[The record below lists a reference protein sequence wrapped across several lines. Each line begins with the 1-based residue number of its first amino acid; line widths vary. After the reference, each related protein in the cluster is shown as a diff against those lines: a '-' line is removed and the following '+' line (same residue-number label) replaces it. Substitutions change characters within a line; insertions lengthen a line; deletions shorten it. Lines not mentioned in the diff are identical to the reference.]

1 MRLTLR
7 TMLAYLDNVLEPNE
21 SEELGR
27 KIHGTE
33 FASDLAKRIGVV
45 TKKVRMNAPKL
56 DGKGMGNDANT
67 VADYLDSSL
76 PQDRVGDFERI
87 CLESDAHLAE
97 VASCHQILTLVLGKP
112 ADVPESLR
120 QRVYALGAVKG
131 EVVAD
136 AAARTPAS
144 PKSIAPST
152 AIAPSSQNGAQL
164 ARPTA
169 EVPDYLRAGRRGA
182 WLRPLAVVA
191 ALLLLG
197 LTVLALTGPLNRSH
211 PALAWLGGTST
222 SDNPAKPEGEAPD
235 ALASPDEDD
244 KSANS
249 QASVDRIPV
258 DPESGESTPTP
269 VPSEPTDAIGATSN
283 SGDRDLGPVLPIEPP
298 VAVGEQADVV
308 DPVPPVPPPGP
319 DAIPSAVADD
329 PATSKPLPV
338 VPSPPIAPP
347 LPRAPIEVGRFLSDD
362 QVLAHWSEADRSW
375 LRVPSRSVLVSGQ
388 RLVSLPVF
396 RPQIALASGVQVTFV
411 GESAASLPEPA
422 VDGPSQ
428 LAMEYGRIMV
438 VTVGA
443 AGAQVELDLAGV
455 RGLLTLV
462 DADSAVAISVKQVLL
477 PGTNPEDEPPIP
489 VVEIFNTFGRVTWD
503 EADGA
508 HSEIPAGHVRI
519 YAGSNPPDTYG
530 PFAPPDWIDARN
542 LREIE
547 RQSAATLDRALV
559 EDKPLS
565 LSLVEALEQPRI
577 EIRSLA
583 ARCLVPLGEF
593 EPLLN
598 ELNDPQ
604 QYSYWVYGFA
614 TLREAMQR
622 GDHLEIKEVLER
634 TRPVEAGDIYRLLM
648 GYSPEQLAKG
658 EAAILVR
665 YLESEQMDI
674 RVLAFQNLYAI
685 TGAME
690 FYRPE
695 KRPEGSRSS
704 IQNWKNRLA
713 KGTIVYKSLPSAI
726 EAYRPLE
733 RPPAGAAGLAEPRGA
748 VGPIPPPAPLPMPS
762 VLDPT
767 PQVEP

>member
-67 VADYLDSSL
+67 VSDYLDSSL

-120 QRVYALGAVKG
+120 QRVYALGAVKAG
-131 EVVAD
+131 TTADSAPRGPTPRPPAAAVVA
-136 AAARTPAS
+136 
-144 PKSIAPST
+144 APSD
-152 AIAPSSQNGAQL
+152 QNGAHVS
-164 ARPTA
+164 RPAT
-169 EVPDYLRAGRRGA
+169 EVPDYLRVGRRSA

-197 LTVLALTGPLNRSH
+197 LTVVALTGPLNRSH
-211 PALAWLGGTST
+211 PALAWLSGSENIAPDPVGASPQGST
-222 SDNPAKPEGEAPD
+222 TAENADSRAEEPAESGDRAAASEVPEGGGPTAPD
-235 ALASPDEDD
+235 TA
-244 KSANS
+244 
-249 QASVDRIPV
+249 PV
-258 DPESGESTPTP
+258 QPET
-269 VPSEPTDAIGATSN
+269 AIGANSN
-283 SGDRDLGPVLPIEPP
+283 SSDRDVAPVLPIEPP
-298 VAVGEQADVV
+298 APTGDQV
-308 DPVPPVPPPGP
+308 DSPMPPETPTVPEAPN
-319 DAIPSAVADD
+319 AALADD
-329 PATSKPLPV
+329 PSASKPLPV
-338 VPSPPIAPP
+338 VPAPSAAPP
-347 LPRAPIEVGRFLSDD
+347 MPRAPIEVGRFLSDD
-362 QVLAHWSEADRSW
+362 QVLAHWSEGDRSW
-375 LRVPSRSVLVSGQ
+375 LRVPSRSVLLSGQ
-388 RLVSLPVF
+388 QLVTLPVF

-411 GESAASLPEPA
+411 GESAAALPEPA
-422 VDGPSQ
+422 ADGPSR
-428 LAMEYGRIMV
+428 LAIEYGRIMA

-462 DADSAVAISVKQVLL
+462 DADSAVAISVKQFL
-477 PGTNPEDEPPIP
+477 PPGANPEDGPPIP

-503 EADGA
+503 EAEG
-508 HSEIPAGHVRI
+508 SRVEIPVGHVRI
-519 YAGSNPPDTYG
+519 YAGSDPPDTYG
-530 PFAPPDWIDARN
+530 PFAPPEWIDARS

-547 RQSAATLDRALV
+547 RQAAATLDRVLV

-565 LSLVEALEQPRI
+565 LSLVETLEQPRI

-593 EPLLN
+593 EPILK

-614 TLREAMQR
+614 SLRDAMQR
-622 GDHLEIKEVLER
+622 GAHLEIKEVLER
-634 TRPVEAGDIYRLLM
+634 TRPIEAGDLYRLLQ
-648 GYSPEQLAKG
+648 GYSPEQLAK
-658 EAAILVR
+658 EDAANLVR
-665 YLESEQMDI
+665 HLESEQMDI

-733 RPPAGAAGLAEPRGA
+733 RPPAGAAGLSEPRGA
-748 VGPIPPPAPLPMPS
+748 VGPIPPPPPPGPS
-762 VLDPT
+762 ALDP
-767 PQVEP
+767 

>member
-120 QRVYALGAVKG
+120 QRVYALGAVKAEPG
-131 EVVAD
+131 SEAAPRTAASSKAVA
-136 AAARTPAS
+136 S
-144 PKSIAPST
+144 ST
-152 AIAPSSQNGAQL
+152 AVSPSSQNGTEVT
-164 ARPTA
+164 RPA
-169 EVPDYLRAGRRGA
+169 PEVPDYLRAGRRGA

-191 ALLLLG
+191 AVLLLG

-211 PALAWLGGTST
+211 PALAWLGGTT
-222 SDNPAKPEGEAPD
+222 TTDNPAKPEGETPD
-235 ALASPDEDD
+235 ESVSPDKSD
-244 KSANS
+244 KGSNS
-249 QASVDRIPV
+249 QTSEERVPANV

-269 VPSEPTDAIGATSN
+269 VPSQPTDTIGATSN
-283 SGDRDLGPVLPIEPP
+283 SSDRDLGPVLPIEPP
-298 VAVGEQADVV
+298 AAVGEQADVV
-308 DPVPPVPPPGP
+308 DPVPPEPPAVPDTAPP
-319 DAIPSAVADD
+319 AVTDD
-329 PATSKPLPV
+329 PAASKPLPL
-338 VPSPPIAPP
+338 VPAPPAAPP
-347 LPRAPIEVGRFLSDD
+347 LPRAPLEVGRFLSDD
-362 QVLAHWSEADRSW
+362 QVLAHWSEADGSW

-388 RLVSLPVF
+388 QLVSLPVF

-411 GESAASLPEPA
+411 GESCASLPEPA
-422 VDGPSQ
+422 ADGPSQ
-428 LAMEYGRIMV
+428 LAIEYGRIMA

-462 DADSAVAISVKQVLL
+462 DADSAVAISVKQFL
-477 PGTNPEDEPPIP
+477 PPGADPEDGPPIP

-503 EADGA
+503 EADGS

-519 YAGSNPPDTYG
+519 YAGSDPPDTYG

-547 RQSAATLDRALV
+547 RQSAATLDRALS

-614 TLREAMQR
+614 SLREAMQR

-634 TRPVEAGDIYRLLM
+634 TRPVEAGDLYRLLM

-658 EAAILVR
+658 EAATLVR

-685 TGAME
+685 TGSME
-690 FYRPE
+690 FYRAE

-748 VGPIPPPAPLPMPS
+748 VGPIPPPPPLPMPS
-762 VLDPT
+762 VLDP
-767 PQVEP
+767 